1 MGWFEIID
9 FSVVQCL
16 FSLYGVSGVIESL
29 EEGDYNTMAGL
40 VLSELETIPAD
51 GDTFTVEIGNLKI
64 DVVSVVDH
72 RIEKTIVA
80 IIEKEIEETE

>member
-1 MGWFEIID
+1 
-9 FSVVQCL
+9 
-16 FSLYGVSGVIESL
+16 
-29 EEGDYNTMAGL
+29 MAGL

-72 RIEKTIVA
+72 RIEKTIVTL
-80 IIEKEIEETE
+80 IEKEAEETE